1 VSRET
6 LGSVGERI
14 GSRWLASVK
23 FSAIVKHVQ
32 LHGVW
37 HYQRRMVKQ
46 DEGLEDLGLGPK
58 ATRSAL
64 KKKQTRRGHV
74 DVDR

>member
-14 GSRWLASVK
+14 GSHWLASVE
-23 FSAIVKHVQ
+23 FSAVVKHVQ

-37 HYQRRMVKQ
+37 HYQRRMAKQ

-58 ATRSAL
+58 AMRSVL
-64 KKKQTRRGHV
+64 KKQTRRGHV